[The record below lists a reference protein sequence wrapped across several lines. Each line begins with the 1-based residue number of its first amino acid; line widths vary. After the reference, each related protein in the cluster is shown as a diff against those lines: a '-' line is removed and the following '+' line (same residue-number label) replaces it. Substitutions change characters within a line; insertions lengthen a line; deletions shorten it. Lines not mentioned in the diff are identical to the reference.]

1 MEKISKYLYFLVC
14 FAAFVWADLC
24 TSGIL
29 AQETAE
35 GLKISNPAF
44 TLTYLKNS
52 GAAFSL
58 MQNMREALIIL
69 AVVALTLIFLYVIK
83 NIFTLNFKYLF
94 FIALLCAGI
103 FGNLHE
109 RIQLGYVRDF
119 FELNFINFPV
129 FNISDIMINIGVIT
143 LIAMILVRKTK

>member
-1 MEKISKYLYFLVC
+1 MEKISKYLYFVVC
-14 FAAFVWADLC
+14 FVLFAWADLYV
-24 TSGIL
+24 SEYL
-29 AQETAE
+29 AHETAM
-35 GLKISNPAF
+35 GLKITNPVF
-44 TLTYLKNS
+44 TLTFLKNS

-58 MQNMREALIIL
+58 MQNMREVLIIL
-69 AVVALTLIFLYVIK
+69 AVAALTLIFLHVIR
-83 NIFTLNFKYLF
+83 NIFTLSFKYLF
-94 FIALLCAGI
+94 FIALLSAGI

-129 FNISDIMINIGVIT
+129 FNVSDIMINIGVIV

>member
-1 MEKISKYLYFLVC
+1 MEKVSKYLYFLIC
-14 FAAFVWADLC
+14 FVAFVWAALW
-24 TSGIL
+24 TSDFL
-29 AQETAE
+29 ADEVAQ
-35 GLKISNPAF
+35 GLKITNPVF
-44 TLTYLKNS
+44 TLTSVQNS

-69 AVVALTLIFLYVIK
+69 AAAALTLIFVYVIK

-94 FIALLCAGI
+94 FTALLCAGI

-129 FNISDIMINIGVIT
+129 FNVSDIMINLGVII
-143 LIAMILVRKTK
+143 LIIMILIRKTK